1 MQAALDGSN
10 FSFENPYF
18 QSNRLSVSLPSQPP
32 VTLASK
38 TISSISSSPATSFKA
53 PKVVVKDSLSTS
65 SRMPN
70 SDTDPT
76 ESPTDSSLSKTR
88 LIVREGSMKGIVR
101 GDSYRLENVVASSS
115 NDVPVSVVLEVV
127 NEEDH
132 LDVEDGDAGQ

>member
-1 MQAALDGSN
+1 M
-10 FSFENPYF
+10 
-18 QSNRLSVSLPSQPP
+18 
-32 VTLASK
+32 
-38 TISSISSSPATSFKA
+38 
-53 PKVVVKDSLSTS
+53 VVKDSLSTS